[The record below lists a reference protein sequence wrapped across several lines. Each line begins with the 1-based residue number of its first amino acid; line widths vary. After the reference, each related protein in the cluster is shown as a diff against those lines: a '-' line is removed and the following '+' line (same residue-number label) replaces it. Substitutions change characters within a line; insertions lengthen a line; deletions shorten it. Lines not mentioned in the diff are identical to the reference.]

1 MNVKEAIAAARTYI
15 ADIYSDEGVFN
26 IGLEEVEFGSKSWDV
41 TIGFSRRWDR
51 PKSSPFLIAVG
62 QEPDTTA
69 LSRTYKVV
77 EIDDETGKVL
87 GVRNRVG
94 LA

>member
-1 MNVKEAIAAARTYI
+1 MDVKEAIATAKAYI

-26 IGLEEVEFGSKSWDV
+26 VGLEEVEFGSTSWDV

-51 PKSSPFLIAVG
+51 PRANPFTMAVG

-77 EIDDETGKVL
+77 QIDDETGRVL